1 MTDWRGVEMK
11 MAYQSNKVYIIIV
24 RDSRDHECDRY
35 SCNEKTLEEVLLNAI
50 KKIPYM
56 GSVQVKEIK
65 NRYGE

>member
-11 MAYQSNKVYIIIV
+11 MAYQSNKVYVITV
-24 RDSRDHECDRY
+24 RDSRDHEYDRY
-35 SCNEKTLEEVLLNAI
+35 SCNDETLEETLLNAA
-50 KKIPYM
+50 KNIPYM